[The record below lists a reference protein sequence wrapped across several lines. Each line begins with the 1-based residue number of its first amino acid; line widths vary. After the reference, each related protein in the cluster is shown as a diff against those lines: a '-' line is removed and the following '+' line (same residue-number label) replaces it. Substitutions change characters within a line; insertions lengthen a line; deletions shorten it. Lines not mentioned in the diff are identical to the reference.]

1 MAYDFYLDGVQLPI
15 APPKLEVKVTNKN
28 KTVDLINTGEVNILK
43 KEGLSE
49 ISFEAEFTHNKLP
62 FYRGAFRDVQF
73 FLSKLELLKTDCKPF
88 QFIVSRELGN
98 KVLFNTNIKV
108 SLEEYAISE
117 DAENGSDT
125 KVAIKLKQYRDYSTK
140 KLVPATPEKTNYGRT
155 PTPVM
160 KPKEFRPDSSNKPN
174 GKTYTV
180 KAGDSLWSI
189 CQKQLGNGSLY
200 KKVYELNKTMMD
212 KANKGKKVPKYTI
225 YKGQVLRLV

>member
-15 APPKLEVKVTNKN
+15 PPPKLEIKVTNKN
-28 KTVDLINTGEVNILK
+28 KIVDLINTGEVNILK

-140 KLVPATPEKTNYGRT
+140 KLVLAPPKNETDRPNVKIEPKRVDSVNATNT
-155 PTPVM
+155 
-160 KPKEFRPDSSNKPN
+160 
-174 GKTYTV
+174 KTYTV

>member
-1 MAYDFYLDGVQLPI
+1 
-15 APPKLEVKVTNKN
+15 
-28 KTVDLINTGEVNILK
+28 
-43 KEGLSE
+43 
-49 ISFEAEFTHNKLP
+49 
-62 FYRGAFRDVQF
+62 
-73 FLSKLELLKTDCKPF
+73 
-88 QFIVSRELGN
+88 
-98 KVLFNTNIKV
+98 
-108 SLEEYAISE
+108 LEEYAISE

-140 KLVPATPEKTNYGRT
+140 KLVLAPPKNETGRPNVKIEPKRVDSVNATNT
-155 PTPVM
+155 
-160 KPKEFRPDSSNKPN
+160 
-174 GKTYTV
+174 KTYTV

>member
-15 APPKLEVKVTNKN
+15 PPAKLEIKVTNKN

-62 FYRGAFRDVQF
+62 FCRGAFRDVQF

-98 KVLFNTNIKV
+98 KVLFNTNMKV
-108 SLEEYAISE
+108 SLEEYNIVE
-117 DAENGSDT
+117 DAENGSDF

-140 KLVPATPEKTNYGRT
+140 KLVLAPPKNETGRPNVKIEPKRVDSVNATNT
-155 PTPVM
+155 
-160 KPKEFRPDSSNKPN
+160 
-174 GKTYTV
+174 KTYTV

-200 KKVYELNKTMMD
+200 KKVYELNKSMMD

-225 YKGQVLRLV
+225 YKGQVLKLG

>member
-15 APPKLEVKVTNKN
+15 TPGKLEIKTTNKN
-28 KTVDLINTGEVNILK
+28 KTVDLINDGEVNILK
-43 KEGLSE
+43 TPGLSE

-62 FYRGAFRDVQF
+62 FCRGQFRDVQF

-88 QFIVSRELGN
+88 QFIVSRQLGN
-98 KVLFNTNIKV
+98 KVLFNTNRKV
-108 SLEEYAISE
+108 SLEEYNIVE
-117 DAENGSDT
+117 DAENGSDF

-140 KLVPATPEKTNYGRT
+140 KLVLAPPKNETGRPNVKIEPKRVDSVNATNT
-155 PTPVM
+155 
-160 KPKEFRPDSSNKPN
+160 
-174 GKTYTV
+174 KTYTV

-225 YKGQVLRLV
+225 YKGQVLKLG

>member
-15 APPKLEVKVTNKN
+15 APPKLEIKVTNKN

-62 FYRGAFRDVQF
+62 FCRGQFRDVQF

-88 QFIVSRELGN
+88 QFIVSRELGG
-98 KVLFNTNIKV
+98 KVLFNTNMKV
-108 SLEEYAISE
+108 SLEEYNIVE
-117 DAENGSDT
+117 DADNGSDV

-140 KLVPATPEKTNYGRT
+140 KLVPATPKSNDAGR
-155 PTPVM
+155 PSI
-160 KPKEFRPDSSNKPN
+160 KIEPKRVDSVNAPN
-174 GKTYTV
+174 SKTYTV
-180 KAGDSLWSI
+180 KSGDSLWSI

-200 KKVYELNKTMMD
+200 KKVYELNKSMMD
-212 KANKGKKVPKYTI
+212 KANKGKNLSKYTI
-225 YKGQVLRLV
+225 YKGQVLKLG

>member
-15 APPKLEVKVTNKN
+15 PPSKLEIKVTNKN

-62 FYRGAFRDVQF
+62 FYRGTFRDVQF

-98 KVLFNTNIKV
+98 KVLFNTNMKV
-108 SLEEYAISE
+108 SLEEYNIVE
-117 DAENGSDT
+117 DAENASDT

-140 KLVPATPEKTNYGRT
+140 KLVLAPPKNETGRPNVKIEPKRVDSVNATNT
-155 PTPVM
+155 
-160 KPKEFRPDSSNKPN
+160 
-174 GKTYTV
+174 KTYTV

-200 KKVYELNKTMMD
+200 EKVYELNKSMMD
-212 KANKGKKVPKYTI
+212 KANKGKNLSKYT
-225 YKGQVLRLV
+225 

>member
-15 APPKLEVKVTNKN
+15 PPPKLEIKVTNKN

-62 FYRGAFRDVQF
+62 FCRGQFRDVQF

-117 DAENGSDT
+117 DADNGSDT

-140 KLVPATPEKTNYGRT
+140 KLVIAPPKNETDRPNVKIEPKRVDSVNATNTKT
-155 PTPVM
+155 
-160 KPKEFRPDSSNKPN
+160 
-174 GKTYTV
+174 KTYTV

-200 KKVYELNKTMMD
+200 KKVYELNKSMMD
-212 KANKGKKVPKYTI
+212 KANK
-225 YKGQVLRLV
+225 

>member
-15 APPKLEVKVTNKN
+15 APAKLEIKITNKN

-62 FYRGAFRDVQF
+62 FCRGQFRDVQF

-98 KVLFNTNIKV
+98 KVLFNTNMKV
-108 SLEEYAISE
+108 SLEEYNIVE
-117 DAENGSDT
+117 DAENGSDV
-125 KVAIKLKQYRDYSTK
+125 KVTIKLKQYRDYSTK
-140 KLVPATPEKTNYGRT
+140 KLVLAPPKNETGR
-155 PTPVM
+155 PNV
-160 KPKEFRPDSSNKPN
+160 KIEPKRVDSVNAPS

-225 YKGQVLRLV
+225 YKGQVLKLG

>member
-15 APPKLEVKVTNKN
+15 APAKLEIKITNKN

-62 FYRGAFRDVQF
+62 FCRGQFRDVQF

-98 KVLFNTNIKV
+98 KVLFNTNMKV
-108 SLEEYAISE
+108 SLEEYNIVE

-140 KLVPATPEKTNYGRT
+140 KLVLAPPKNETGRPSVKIEPKRVDSVNATNTKT
-155 PTPVM
+155 
-160 KPKEFRPDSSNKPN
+160 
-174 GKTYTV
+174 KTYTV

-200 KKVYELNKTMMD
+200 KKVNELNKSMMD
-212 KANKGKKVPKYTI
+212 KANKGKNLSKYTI
-225 YKGQVLRLV
+225 YKGQVLKLG

>member
-15 APPKLEVKVTNKN
+15 TPGKLEVKVTNKN
-28 KTVDLINTGEVNILK
+28 KTIDLINVGEVNILK

-49 ISFEAEFTHNKLP
+49 INFEAEFTHNKLP

-88 QFIVSRELGN
+88 QFIVSREMGG
-98 KVLFNTNIKV
+98 KVLFNTNMKV
-108 SLEEYAISE
+108 SLEEYNIVE
-117 DAENGSDT
+117 DAENGSDV
-125 KVAIKLKQYRDYSTK
+125 KVIIKLKQYRDYSTK
-140 KLVPATPEKTNYGRT
+140 KLVLAPPKNETGR
-155 PTPVM
+155 PNV
-160 KPKEFRPDSSNKPN
+160 KIEPKRVDSVNAPS

>member
-15 APPKLEVKVTNKN
+15 PPPKLEIKVTNKN

-62 FYRGAFRDVQF
+62 FYRGAFKDVQF

-88 QFIVSRELGN
+88 QFIVSREMGG
-98 KVLFNTNIKV
+98 KVLFNTNMKV
-108 SLEEYAISE
+108 SLEEYNIVE
-117 DAENGSDT
+117 DADNGSDV

-225 YKGQVLRLV
+225 YKGQVLKLG

>member
-15 APPKLEVKVTNKN
+15 PPAKLEIKVTNKN

-62 FYRGAFRDVQF
+62 FYRGTFRDVQF

-98 KVLFNTNIKV
+98 KVLFNTNMKV
-108 SLEEYAISE
+108 SLEEYNIVE
-117 DAENGSDT
+117 DAENASDT

-140 KLVPATPEKTNYGRT
+140 KLVPAAPKSDTGR
-155 PTPVM
+155 PNV
-160 KPKEFRPDSSNKPN
+160 KIEPKRVDSVNAPN
-174 GKTYTV
+174 AKTYTV

-189 CQKQLGNGSLY
+189 CQKQLGDGSLY
-200 KKVYELNKTMMD
+200 KKVYELNKSMMD
-212 KANKGKKVPKYTI
+212 KANKGKKLSKYTI

>member
-15 APPKLEVKVTNKN
+15 TPGKLEIKTTNKN
-28 KTVDLINTGEVNILK
+28 KTVDLINDGEVNILK
-43 KEGLSE
+43 TPGLSE

-62 FYRGAFRDVQF
+62 FYKGAFKDVQF

-88 QFIVSRELGN
+88 QFIVSRQLGN
-98 KVLFNTNIKV
+98 KVLFNTNRKV
-108 SLEEYAISE
+108 SLEEYNIVE
-117 DAENGSDT
+117 DADNGSDF

>member
-15 APPKLEVKVTNKN
+15 APGKLEIKTTNKN
-28 KTVDLINTGEVNILK
+28 KTVDLINDGEVNILK
-43 KEGLSE
+43 TPGLSE

-62 FYRGAFRDVQF
+62 FYRGAFKDVQF

-88 QFIVSRELGN
+88 QFIVSRQLGN
-98 KVLFNTNIKV
+98 KVLFNTNRKV
-108 SLEEYAISE
+108 SLEEYNIVE
-117 DAENGSDT
+117 DADNGSDF

-140 KLVPATPEKTNYGRT
+140 KLVLVPPKNETGRPNVKIEPKRVDSVNATNT
-155 PTPVM
+155 
-160 KPKEFRPDSSNKPN
+160 
-174 GKTYTV
+174 KTYTV

-200 KKVYELNKTMMD
+200 KKVYELNKSMMD

-225 YKGQVLRLV
+225 YKGQVLKLG

>member
-1 MAYDFYLDGVQLPI
+1 
-15 APPKLEVKVTNKN
+15 
-28 KTVDLINTGEVNILK
+28 
-43 KEGLSE
+43 
-49 ISFEAEFTHNKLP
+49 
-62 FYRGAFRDVQF
+62 
-73 FLSKLELLKTDCKPF
+73 
-88 QFIVSRELGN
+88 SREMGG

-117 DAENGSDT
+117 DADNGSDT

-140 KLVPATPEKTNYGRT
+140 KLVPAQPKTTNETGR
-155 PTPVM
+155 PNV
-160 KPKEFRPDSSNKPN
+160 KIEPKRVDSVNAPN
-174 GKTYTV
+174 AKTYTV

-200 KKVYELNKTMMD
+200 KKVYELNKSMMD

>member
-15 APPKLEVKVTNKN
+15 TPGKLEVKVTNKN
-28 KTVDLINTGEVNILK
+28 KTIDLINVGEVNILK

-62 FYRGAFRDVQF
+62 FYRGTFRDVQF

-98 KVLFNTNIKV
+98 KVLFNTNMKV
-108 SLEEYAISE
+108 SLEEYNIVE

-140 KLVPATPEKTNYGRT
+140 KLVLAPPKNETGRPSVKIEPKRVDSVNATNT
-155 PTPVM
+155 
-160 KPKEFRPDSSNKPN
+160 
-174 GKTYTV
+174 KTYTV

-200 KKVYELNKTMMD
+200 KKVYELNKSMMD
-212 KANKGKKVPKYTI
+212 KANKGKNLSKYTI
-225 YKGQVLRLV
+225 YKGQVLKLG

>member
-15 APPKLEVKVTNKN
+15 TPGKLEIKTTNKN
-28 KTVDLINTGEVNILK
+28 KTVDLINDGEVNILK
-43 KEGLSE
+43 TPGLSE

-62 FYRGAFRDVQF
+62 FCRGTFRDVQF

-88 QFIVSRELGN
+88 QFIVSRQLGN
-98 KVLFNTNIKV
+98 KVLFNTNRKV
-108 SLEEYAISE
+108 SLEEYNIVE
-117 DAENGSDT
+117 DAENGSDF

-140 KLVPATPEKTNYGRT
+140 KLVLAPPKNETGRPNVKIEPKRVDSVNATNT
-155 PTPVM
+155 
-160 KPKEFRPDSSNKPN
+160 
-174 GKTYTV
+174 KTYTV

-225 YKGQVLRLV
+225 YKGQVLKLG

>member
-15 APPKLEVKVTNKN
+15 PPPKLEIKVTNKN

-62 FYRGAFRDVQF
+62 FYRGTFRDVQF

-88 QFIVSRELGN
+88 QFIVSREMGG
-98 KVLFNTNIKV
+98 KVLFNTNMKV
-108 SLEEYAISE
+108 SLEEYNIVE
-117 DAENGSDT
+117 DADNGSDV

-160 KPKEFRPDSSNKPN
+160 KPKEFRPDSSNKAN

-225 YKGQVLRLV
+225 YKGQVLKLG

>member
-1 MAYDFYLDGVQLPI
+1 PA
-15 APPKLEVKVTNKN
+15 KLEIKVTNKN

-98 KVLFNTNIKV
+98 KVLFNTNMKV
-108 SLEEYAISE
+108 SLEEYNIVE
-117 DAENGSDT
+117 DAENASDT

-140 KLVPATPEKTNYGRT
+140 KLVPAAPKSDTGR
-155 PTPVM
+155 PNV
-160 KPKEFRPDSSNKPN
+160 KIEPKRVDSVNAPN
-174 GKTYTV
+174 AKTYTV

-189 CQKQLGNGSLY
+189 CQKQLGDGSLY
-200 KKVYELNKTMMD
+200 KKVYELNKSMMD
-212 KANKGKKVPKYTI
+212 KANKGKKLSKYTI

>member
-15 APPKLEVKVTNKN
+15 APGKLEIKVTNKN

-62 FYRGAFRDVQF
+62 FYRGTFRDVQF

-88 QFIVSRELGN
+88 QFIVSRQLGN
-98 KVLFNTNIKV
+98 KVLFNTNMKV
-108 SLEEYAISE
+108 SLEEYNIVE
-117 DAENGSDT
+117 DADNGSDV

-140 KLVPATPEKTNYGRT
+140 KLVPATLKNETGR
-155 PTPVM
+155 PSI
-160 KPKEFRPDSSNKPN
+160 KIEPKRVDSINAPN
-174 GKTYTV
+174 SKTYTV
-180 KAGDSLWSI
+180 KSGDSLWSI

-200 KKVYELNKTMMD
+200 KKVYELNKSMMD
-212 KANKGKKVPKYTI
+212 KANKGKNLSKYTI

>member
-15 APPKLEVKVTNKN
+15 PPPKLEVKVTNKN
-28 KTVDLINTGEVNILK
+28 KTVDLINVGEVNILK

-62 FYRGAFRDVQF
+62 FYRGTFKDVQF

-98 KVLFNTNIKV
+98 KVLFNTNMKV
-108 SLEEYAISE
+108 SLEEYNIVE

-140 KLVPATPEKTNYGRT
+140 KLVPAPPKTTETGR
-155 PTPVM
+155 PSV
-160 KPKEFRPDSSNKPN
+160 KIEPKRVDSINAPN
-174 GKTYTV
+174 TKTYTV
-180 KAGDSLWSI
+180 KSGDSLWSI

-200 KKVYELNKTMMD
+200 KKVYELNKSMMD

-225 YKGQVLRLV
+225 YKGQVLKLG

>member
-1 MAYDFYLDGVQLPI
+1 M
-15 APPKLEVKVTNKN
+15 TNKN

-62 FYRGAFRDVQF
+62 FCRGQFRDVQF

-98 KVLFNTNIKV
+98 KVLFNTNMKV
-108 SLEEYAISE
+108 SLEEYNIVE
-117 DAENGSDT
+117 DAENGSDV
-125 KVAIKLKQYRDYSTK
+125 KVIIKLKQYRDYSTK
-140 KLVPATPEKTNYGRT
+140 KLVLAPPKNETGR
-155 PTPVM
+155 PNV
-160 KPKEFRPDSSNKPN
+160 KIEPKRVDSVNAPSGK
-174 GKTYTV
+174 KTYTV

-225 YKGQVLRLV
+225 YKGQVLKLG

>member
-1 MAYDFYLDGVQLPI
+1 M

-62 FYRGAFRDVQF
+62 FCRGQFRDVQF

-117 DAENGSDT
+117 DADNGSDT

-140 KLVPATPEKTNYGRT
+140 KLVLAPPKNETGRPNVKIEPKRVDSVNATNT
-155 PTPVM
+155 
-160 KPKEFRPDSSNKPN
+160 
-174 GKTYTV
+174 KTYTV

-200 KKVYELNKTMMD
+200 KKVYELNKSMMD
-212 KANKGKKVPKYTI
+212 KANKGKNLSKYTI
-225 YKGQVLRLV
+225 YKGQVLKLG

>member
-15 APPKLEVKVTNKN
+15 TPGKLEVKVTNKN
-28 KTVDLINTGEVNILK
+28 KTIDLINVGEVNILK

-62 FYRGAFRDVQF
+62 FCRGQFRDVQF

-98 KVLFNTNIKV
+98 KVLFNTNMKV
-108 SLEEYAISE
+108 SLEEYNIVE
-117 DAENGSDT
+117 DADNGSDT

-140 KLVPATPEKTNYGRT
+140 KLVPAPPKTTETGR
-155 PTPVM
+155 PSV
-160 KPKEFRPDSSNKPN
+160 KIEPKRVDSINAPN
-174 GKTYTV
+174 TKTYTV
-180 KAGDSLWSI
+180 KSGDSLWSI

-200 KKVYELNKTMMD
+200 KKVYELNKSMMD
-212 KANKGKKVPKYTI
+212 KANKGKNLSKYTI
-225 YKGQVLRLV
+225 YKGQVLKLG

>member
-15 APPKLEVKVTNKN
+15 PPPKLEIKVTNKN

-62 FYRGAFRDVQF
+62 FCRGQFRDVQF

-98 KVLFNTNIKV
+98 KVLFNTNMKV
-108 SLEEYAISE
+108 SLEEYNIVE
-117 DAENGSDT
+117 DAENGSDV
-125 KVAIKLKQYRDYSTK
+125 KVIIKLKQYRDYSTK
-140 KLVPATPEKTNYGRT
+140 KLVLAPPKNETGR
-155 PTPVM
+155 PNV
-160 KPKEFRPDSSNKPN
+160 KIEPKRVDSVNAPSGK
-174 GKTYTV
+174 KTYTV

-225 YKGQVLRLV
+225 YKGQVLKLG

>member
-28 KTVDLINTGEVNILK
+28 KTVDLINVGEVNILK

-62 FYRGAFRDVQF
+62 FYRGTFKDVQF

-88 QFIVSRELGN
+88 QFIVSREMGG
-98 KVLFNTNIKV
+98 KVLFNTNMKV
-108 SLEEYAISE
+108 SLEEYNIVE
-117 DAENGSDT
+117 DAENASDT

-140 KLVPATPEKTNYGRT
+140 KLVLAPPKNETGR
-155 PTPVM
+155 PNV
-160 KPKEFRPDSSNKPN
+160 KIEPKRVDSVNAPSN
-174 GKTYTV
+174 KTYTV
-180 KAGDSLWSI
+180 KSGDSLWSI

-200 KKVYELNKTMMD
+200 KKVYELNKSMMD
-212 KANKGKKVPKYTI
+212 KANKGKNLSKYTI
-225 YKGQVLRLV
+225 YKGQVLKLG

>member
-28 KTVDLINTGEVNILK
+28 KTIDLINVGEVNILK

-62 FYRGAFRDVQF
+62 FCRGQFRDVQF

-98 KVLFNTNIKV
+98 KVLFNTNMKV
-108 SLEEYAISE
+108 SLEEYNIVE
-117 DAENGSDT
+117 DADNGSDT

-140 KLVPATPEKTNYGRT
+140 KLVLAPPKNETGR
-155 PTPVM
+155 PNV
-160 KPKEFRPDSSNKPN
+160 KIEPKRVDSVNAPSGK
-174 GKTYTV
+174 KTYTV

-225 YKGQVLRLV
+225 YKGQVLKLG

>member
-15 APPKLEVKVTNKN
+15 APAKLEIKITNKN

-62 FYRGAFRDVQF
+62 FYRGTFRDVQF

-98 KVLFNTNIKV
+98 KVLFNTNMKV
-108 SLEEYAISE
+108 SLEEYTILE
-117 DAENGSDT
+117 DADNCSDT

-140 KLVPATPEKTNYGRT
+140 KLVPATPKSDTGR
-155 PTPVM
+155 PNV
-160 KPKEFRPDSSNKPN
+160 KIEPKRVDSVNAPS

-180 KAGDSLWSI
+180 KSGDSLWSI

-200 KKVYELNKTMMD
+200 KKVYELNKSMMD
-212 KANKGKKVPKYTI
+212 KANKGKNLSKYTI
-225 YKGQVLRLV
+225 YKGQVLRLG

>member
-15 APPKLEVKVTNKN
+15 TPGKLEIKITNKN

-62 FYRGAFRDVQF
+62 FYRGTFRDVQF

-108 SLEEYAISE
+108 SLEEYNIVE
-117 DAENGSDT
+117 DADNGSDT

-140 KLVPATPEKTNYGRT
+140 KLVLAPPKNETGRPNVKIEPKRVDSVNATNT
-155 PTPVM
+155 
-160 KPKEFRPDSSNKPN
+160 
-174 GKTYTV
+174 KTYTV

-200 KKVYELNKTMMD
+200 KKVYELNKSMMD
-212 KANKGKKVPKYTI
+212 KANKGKNLSKYTI
-225 YKGQVLRLV
+225 YKGQVLKLG

>member
-15 APPKLEVKVTNKN
+15 TPGKLEVKVTNKN
-28 KTVDLINTGEVNILK
+28 KTIDLINVGEVNILK

-49 ISFEAEFTHNKLP
+49 INFEAEFTHNKLP
-62 FYRGAFRDVQF
+62 FYRGQFRDVQF

-108 SLEEYAISE
+108 SLEEYVISE
-117 DAENGSDT
+117 DADNGSDV

-140 KLVPATPEKTNYGRT
+140 KLVPATPKSNDAGR
-155 PTPVM
+155 PSI
-160 KPKEFRPDSSNKPN
+160 KIEPKRVDSVNSPN
-174 GKTYTV
+174 AKTYTV
-180 KAGDSLWSI
+180 KSGDSLWSI

-200 KKVYELNKTMMD
+200 KKVYELNKIMMD

-225 YKGQVLRLV
+225 YKGQVLKLG

>member
-1 MAYDFYLDGVQLPI
+1 
-15 APPKLEVKVTNKN
+15 NKN

-62 FYRGAFRDVQF
+62 FCRGQFRDVQF

-117 DAENGSDT
+117 DADNGSDT

-140 KLVPATPEKTNYGRT
+140 KLVLAPPKNETGRPNVKIEPKRVDSVNATNT
-155 PTPVM
+155 
-160 KPKEFRPDSSNKPN
+160 
-174 GKTYTV
+174 KTYTV

-200 KKVYELNKTMMD
+200 KKVYELNKSMMD
-212 KANKGKKVPKYTI
+212 KANKGKNLSKYTI
-225 YKGQVLRLV
+225 YKGQVLKLG

>member
-15 APPKLEVKVTNKN
+15 PPAKLEIKVTNKN

-62 FYRGAFRDVQF
+62 FCRGQFRDVQF

-98 KVLFNTNIKV
+98 KVLFNTNMKV
-108 SLEEYAISE
+108 SLEEYNIVE
-117 DAENGSDT
+117 DAENASDT

-140 KLVPATPEKTNYGRT
+140 KLVLAPPKNETGRPSVKIEPKRVDSVNATNT
-155 PTPVM
+155 
-160 KPKEFRPDSSNKPN
+160 
-174 GKTYTV
+174 KTYTV

-200 KKVYELNKTMMD
+200 KKVYELNKSMMD
-212 KANKGKKVPKYTI
+212 KANKGKNLSKYTI
-225 YKGQVLRLV
+225 YKGQVLKLG

>member
-15 APPKLEVKVTNKN
+15 PPPKLEIKVTNKN

-62 FYRGAFRDVQF
+62 FYRGTFRDVQF

-88 QFIVSRELGN
+88 QFIVSREMGG
-98 KVLFNTNIKV
+98 KVLFNTNMKV
-108 SLEEYAISE
+108 SLEEYNIVE
-117 DAENGSDT
+117 DADNGSDV

-200 KKVYELNKTMMD
+200 KKVYELNKSMMD
-212 KANKGKKVPKYTI
+212 KANKGKNLSKYTI
-225 YKGQVLRLV
+225 YKGQVLKLG